1 MKMTARK
8 IPTKTATE
16 TTNFFM
22 LLSSFEPRDVIEFLS
37 MAPSSYGKI
46 WMTESSLFQLPQ
58 VVSGHAA
65 KPHAKRR
72 ERRELKNETPTA
84 PALPSMERLHRARTK
99 NR

>member
-1 MKMTARK
+1 
-8 IPTKTATE
+8 
-16 TTNFFM
+16 
-22 LLSSFEPRDVIEFLS
+22 

-72 ERRELKNETPTA
+72 ERRELKTKRRQRQHCHQWNA
-84 PALPSMERLHRARTK
+84 CIERELKTE
-99 NR
+99 NV